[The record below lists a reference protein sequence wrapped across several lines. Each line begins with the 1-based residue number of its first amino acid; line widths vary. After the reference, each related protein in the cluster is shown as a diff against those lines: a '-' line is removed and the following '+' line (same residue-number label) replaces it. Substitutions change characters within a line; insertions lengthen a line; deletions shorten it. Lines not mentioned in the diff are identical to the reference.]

1 MIKIMDYSKTSNDE
15 IFARGI
21 SATGVEDIVS
31 GIIEDVKINKDKALY
46 KYCEKFDNT
55 ITDNLEVSEA
65 ELEEAFNSVDEHFI
79 DVIKKAKE
87 NIFLSLFYYINEVFV
102 NAIKGFLQLCFRN
115 LQIISN
121 CIIEFL
127 TVFIKCF
134 VFIYLYILYNS

>member
-79 DVIKKAKE
+79 EVIKKAKE
-87 NIFLSLFYYINEVFV
+87 NIFD
-102 NAIKGFLQLCFRN
+102 
-115 LQIISN
+115 
-121 CIIEFL
+121 
-127 TVFIKCF
+127 
-134 VFIYLYILYNS
+134 